1 MEQINLENLSP
12 EVIKYINAL
21 KSENSSLQKENV
33 DLKNKVQKQEQFI
46 SNLTEMLVND
56 RKKMFGR
63 SSEQMKYIEGAE
75 QISLFNEAE
84 KESAAGA
91 AEPDEKTLVA
101 AHERS
106 RKRTKED
113 LTKGL
118 EHIKQVCEITPAV
131 CPNCGEPLTEI
142 GVEFVR
148 SELNIIPA
156 QIFVVDIYQKRYKCE
171 HCSDDEQHG
180 YRSDY
185 CVCYAAEI
193 PARASVVPHGAV
205 LGRGGS

>member
-1 MEQINLENLSP
+1 MENPNIENFEEALA
-12 EVIKYINAL
+12 YIQAL
-21 KSENSSLQKENV
+21 KKENAEQKSEISE
-33 DLKNKVQKQEQFI
+33 LKNKVQKQEQFI

-56 RKKMFGR
+56 RKKMFGK

-75 QISLFNEAE
+75 QLSLFNEAE

-91 AEPDEKTLVA
+91 PEPDEKTLVA

-106 RKRTKED
+106 KKRTKEEIF
-113 LTKGL
+113 KGL
-118 EHIKQVCEITPAV
+118 EHFKHVCEIAPAV

-156 QIFVVDIYQKRYKCE
+156 QIFVIDIYQKRYKCE
-171 HCSDDEQHG
+171 HCSDDEQTK
-180 YRSDY
+180 YSRLR
-185 CVCYAAEI
+185 
-193 PARASVVPHGAV
+193 PLFR
-205 LGRGGS
+205 

>member
-84 KESAAGA
+84 KESAAGQRSPMKRHLLQLTNA
-91 AEPDEKTLVA
+91 AGNVLKKNLPKDWNTS
-101 AHERS
+101 S
-106 RKRTKED
+106 R
-113 LTKGL
+113 
-118 EHIKQVCEITPAV
+118 
-131 CPNCGEPLTEI
+131 
-142 GVEFVR
+142 
-148 SELNIIPA
+148 
-156 QIFVVDIYQKRYKCE
+156 
-171 HCSDDEQHG
+171 
-180 YRSDY
+180 
-185 CVCYAAEI
+185 YA
-193 PARASVVPHGAV
+193 R
-205 LGRGGS
+205 